1 MFHSNINLH
10 LRNSSEDLTSA
21 SLLWEAWKQKLRPS
35 GAYETVSGLSLNLL
49 SLKLSQVEN
58 CLQSFNYDKFYDL
71 CSEEIRTLP

>member
-49 SLKLSQVEN
+49 SLKLS
-58 CLQSFNYDKFYDL
+58 
-71 CSEEIRTLP
+71 